1 MYIYSYKNCTMNHG
15 MNEERKEHLT
25 TYFYMFVR
33 YYMYYK
39 VCTILYMLIKNI
51 YRMMKT
57 AVILIF
63 LVVRCLRNIPYIEVS
78 IRNKAIDK

>member
-1 MYIYSYKNCTMNHG
+1 MYIYKNCTMNHG

-25 TYFYMFVR
+25 TYLYMFVR

-51 YRMMKT
+51 
-57 AVILIF
+57 V
-63 LVVRCLRNIPYIEVS
+63 
-78 IRNKAIDK
+78 